1 MIGSICIGSIICI
14 VAAIAGD
21 TSQDLKTGFIVGAT
35 PKLQQI
41 GEMVGVIASS
51 AAIGYVL
58 YLLNA
63 AWGFGSNEIPAPQA
77 TMMKMLVE
85 GIMNA
90 ELPWALILVGV
101 FIAIVVEILGIPV
114 LPFAV
119 GMYLPFS
126 LSAGI
131 MAGGVVR
138 WILERRKAA
147 NENEEKEKK
156 AQRFPAKIRVRK
168 TNEKRDFTMKFVT
181 FNIRCDFGQD
191 GANNFIYRR
200 PLIVEKIRQEKPDI
214 IGFQEVLPH
223 VAAWLK
229 ENLTEYYIAG
239 CGREKD
245 LTGEAMIIAY
255 RKERF
260 QSVSLETFWLSP
272 TPYVPGS
279 RYPVQ
284 SMCPRT
290 ATDVVFEDMETG
302 KVFRVS
308 NTQLDHECAGARKL
322 GLEQILAHLRAE
334 KAFADVPVIL
344 SGDFNAE
351 PDSEEMKPLRET
363 AGLVNATEGIGITFH
378 NYHRDDP
385 NDPQCSIDYII
396 LKGDWELKKVEKWT
410 EQKDGVCLSD
420 HDPICAELI

>member
-1 MIGSICIGSIICI
+1 MKAKQITTYHVKGEAKIWEKALAPEDESKSVKMIESNVINLYPDFAFQTIE
-14 VAAIAGD
+14 
-21 TSQDLKTGFIVGAT
+21 GFGGAMT
-35 PKLQQI
+35 
-41 GEMVGVIASS
+41 ESS
-51 AAIGYVL
+51 AYLLSRMDEETQNQALQDIFGPDGLHARFVRVPIDSCDYSLEEYQAVADPIADPDLATFSIDRDRKYVL
-58 YLLNA
+58 PMLKKA
-63 AWGFGSNEIPAPQA
+63 IEIS
-77 TMMKMLVE
+77 
-85 GIMNA
+85 A
-90 ELPWALILVGV
+90 EPISVLMSPWSPPLIL
-101 FIAIVVEILGIPV
+101 
-114 LPFAV
+114 
-119 GMYLPFS
+119 
-126 LSAGI
+126 
-131 MAGGVVR
+131 
-138 WILERRKAA
+138 
-147 NENEEKEKK
+147 
-156 AQRFPAKIRVRK
+156 
-168 TNEKRDFTMKFVT
+168 
-181 FNIRCDFGQD
+181 
-191 GANNFIYRR
+191 
-200 PLIVEKIRQEKPDI
+200 EKIRQEKPDI

-302 KVFRVS
+302 KVFRVI
-308 NTQLDHECAGARKL
+308 NTHLDHECAGARKL

-420 HDPICAELI
+420 HYPICAELI